1 MADLSPRALTSITG
15 AATVGA
21 IASQLLSL
29 RLPPSE
35 NFHPMP
41 PSPAPRV
48 QNRTLVGILFM
59 LAASSLFPV
68 MNGLVQVLSASYST
82 EQIVWAR
89 AASHFVFIVAL
100 FVPSVGPSVVRTA
113 TPKWQIIRSMVHLMS
128 MLFFFTGVKYLP
140 LAKAASISFTAPFFV
155 ALLAWPMLGERMT
168 FNRLVAVIVAFLGVL
183 VVIRPGSAVF
193 QWASLYMLCSAM
205 CYGLYQILTRRVAG
219 YDSAETTAVYSAL
232 VGTVVMSLVMPF
244 VWTDIASWSDAALLF
259 SLGII
264 GGTAHYFVARAMTY
278 AQANIIAPFGYWQLI
293 GSVIVG
299 YLISG
304 YLPDMF
310 TWIGAGIIVC
320 AGLHIAW
327 SETRPQPAAS
337 VQRQQA

>member
-1 MADLSPRALTSITG
+1 
-15 AATVGA
+15 
-21 IASQLLSL
+21 
-29 RLPPSE
+29 
-35 NFHPMP
+35 MP
-41 PSPAPRV
+41 PSVQTSAP
-48 QNRTLVGILFM
+48 NRTLAGILFM

-68 MNGLVQVLSASYST
+68 MNGLVQVMSAYYST

-89 AASHFVFIVAL
+89 AASHFVFIIAL
-100 FVPSVGPSVVRTA
+100 FLPAVGVTVLRTA

-155 ALLAWPMLGERMT
+155 ALLAWPMLGERLT
-168 FNRLVAVIVAFLGVL
+168 LKRFAAIVVAFTGVL
-183 VVIRPGSAVF
+183 IIIRPGSDVF
-193 QWASLYMLCSAM
+193 QWASLYMLGSAL

-232 VGTVVMSLVMPF
+232 VGTVVMSLAVPF
-244 VWTDIASWSDAALLF
+244 FWTPIASWTDGAILF

-264 GGTAHYFVARAMTY
+264 GGTAHYFVARAMVY
-278 AQANIIAPFGYWQLI
+278 AQASIIAPFGYWQLI
-293 GSVIVG
+293 GSVVVG

-310 TWIGAGIIVC
+310 TWVGAGIIVC
-320 AGLHIAW
+320 AGLQIAW
-327 SETRPQPAAS
+327 TETRTPRLVAGA
-337 VQRQQA
+337 QRS